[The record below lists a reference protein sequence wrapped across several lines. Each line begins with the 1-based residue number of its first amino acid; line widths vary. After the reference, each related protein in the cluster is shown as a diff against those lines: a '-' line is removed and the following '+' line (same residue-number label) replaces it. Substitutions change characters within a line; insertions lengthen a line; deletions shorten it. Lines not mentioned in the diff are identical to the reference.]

1 MQLFAK
7 TDAQFMQ
14 MFTGACV
21 GHCGVCERDVRTS
34 AAADAC
40 VCSHVCCVF
49 AAAAA
54 GALAALQGK
63 RDSLHR
69 RCEGLIKCKNE
80 FAELARA
87 L

>member
-1 MQLFAK
+1 MDITPSVHITELHCCLDGMAGSLLSLPLSVVLF
-7 TDAQFMQ
+7 
-14 MFTGACV
+14 
-21 GHCGVCERDVRTS
+21 
-34 AAADAC
+34 
-40 VCSHVCCVF
+40 
-49 AAAAA
+49 AAA

-69 RCEGLIKCKNE
+69 RCEGLLKCKNE

>member
-1 MQLFAK
+1 MWC
-7 TDAQFMQ
+7 D
-14 MFTGACV
+14 
-21 GHCGVCERDVRTS
+21 RDVRGS
-34 AAADAC
+34 AAAADAC
-40 VCSHVCCVF
+40 VCQHVCLLVF

-54 GALAALQGK
+54 GALAALQSK